1 MKSIQSRIM
10 NLEGLWN
17 LEEEIEQLQVI
28 RSLQERG
35 IAIESVERTPIITE
49 WNKQF
54 DTLVSDEKK
63 KATPDYSDQFLW
75 HLFSF
80 ELLSAQREDAA
91 CRAFD
96 AADKTELYLFFDY
109 SEKAFRIKNA
119 HLLRAEDVERLSEFT
134 PMDYADMYFFDP
146 VKKWTYVRTHED
158 YLGPYY
164 FKAE

>member
-35 IAIESVERTPIITE
+35 IAIEAVERTPIITE

-54 DTLVSDEKK
+54 DNLVSDEKK

-80 ELLSAQREDAA
+80 VLLSAQREDAA